1 MLSAKVERNKQTVRK
16 LFDEVINTG
25 RLDLCDRYLAPDR
38 VDHQDYGMPAGSSNG
53 HDGFQRTLGV
63 FLEGFPD
70 LHLTIDFIIADED
83 RVAAY
88 VTTEGTHTGSF
99 MGVPATGK
107 RFSVKGT
114 DIFAFNEAGLVSDHW
129 GAFDALGMMRQLGF
143 MSAAQP
149 PRVVEGA

>member
-1 MLSAKVERNKQTVRK
+1 MLSANLERNKQTVHK

-25 RLDLCDRYLAPDR
+25 QLDLCDRHLARDR
-38 VDHQDYGMPAGSSNG
+38 VDHQDYGTPAGSSNG
-53 HDGFQRTLGV
+53 HDGFQRTLGA

-83 RVAAY
+83 RLAAY

-99 MGVPATGK
+99 MGVPPTGK

-129 GAFDALGMMRQLGF
+129 GAFDTLGMMRQLGF